1 MSLDRG
7 RSQSTSR
14 AMPGGIKTTT
24 FWLRV
29 CAVLN
34 TCDEL
39 AANQSAGKPF
49 KAQVKGRTLTHLGS
63 LELWLP
69 GKTEPS
75 YWSVLCVHIFINGHA
90 LLSKCLD
97 ALNKHTDRFGSNL
110 PCRLD
115 RPPAATCF
123 SAEIQRGRLGKR
135 RTESRF
141 FFFLFLRPPRLARGR
156 DRREPAAVCWPLIYR
171 RRTEVSLVAQ

>member
-75 YWSVLCVHIFINGHA
+75 YWSVLCIHIFINGHA
-90 LLSKCLD
+90 LLSKCSD
-97 ALNKHTDRFGSNL
+97 ALNKHTNRFGSNL
-110 PCRLD
+110 PCRVD

-123 SAEIQRGRLGKR
+123 SAEIQRAGWENDGRR
-135 RTESRF
+135 ADF
-141 FFFLFLRPPRLARGR
+141 FFSFFSAPPCLARGR

-171 RRTEVSLVAQ
+171 RRTEVSLEAQ

>member
-1 MSLDRG
+1 
-7 RSQSTSR
+7 
-14 AMPGGIKTTT
+14 MPGGIKTTT

-75 YWSVLCVHIFINGHA
+75 YWSVLCIHIFINGHA

-97 ALNKHTDRFGSNL
+97 ALNKHTNRFGSNL
-110 PCRLD
+110 PCRVD
-115 RPPAATCF
+115 SAFPQRF
-123 SAEIQRGRLGKR
+123 SKQVGKT
-135 RTESRF
+135 TEREQI
-141 FFFLFLRPPRLARGR
+141 FFFLFLCPPPRLARGR